1 MPIATVSAEPDR
13 YDLKSLPEGYVML
26 RHMSHGEMLHRQDLS
41 MQMQMQADRRTKS
54 ASMEVKQMQT
64 AVVQYEFSV
73 CIISHNLQAADGRTL
88 DLRNPLDFASLDG
101 RIGAEIATEID
112 RMHDWEGTLP
122 NSETRSTSL
131 SSALEKAEESGKPV
145 VTSSVS

>member
-1 MPIATVSAEPDR
+1 MPVATVSSEPER
-13 YDLKSLPEGYVML
+13 YDLKSLPDGYVML

-41 MQMQMQADRRTKS
+41 MQMQMLADRRTKS

-64 AVVQYEFSV
+64 AVVQYEFGVSIV
-73 CIISHNLQAADGRTL
+73 SHNLQAPDGRTL
-88 DLRNPLDFASLDG
+88 DFRNPMDFANLDG
-101 RIGAEIATEID
+101 RVGAEIAAEID

-122 NSETRSTSL
+122 NSEARSTSL
-131 SSALEKAEESGKPV
+131 SSALEKAAESGKPV